1 MKPYQSL
8 LTTLVI
14 LQVVSVLL
22 LGAMAFL
29 NYQGQT
35 EVSQLRNDLVSF
47 QEAWKQQADMPMKE
61 RLAALESRLGM
72 RDPKADQTSAALQE
86 QMAETSALQERF
98 NELRNLPAPLPDGQ
112 RPPGMS
118 GNIPA
123 PSSPPTAAELPSP
136 PPSPLA
142 GLSPAEQA
150 MAKLPVIAKISHYEP
165 EWEFYTINKGMLD
178 GVSPNQEFAVRRPD
192 SYELLANVKVTSSQ
206 PEDAIVQVVRGTTKP
221 GTAKPGI
228 GDVLIDISKLQ

>member
-29 NYQGQT
+29 NYQNQS
-35 EVSQLRNDLVSF
+35 EVSQLRNDLGSF
-47 QEAWKQQADMPMKE
+47 QEAWKQQADAPMKE

-86 QMAETSALQERF
+86 QMAETTALQERF
-98 NELRNLPAPLPDGQ
+98 NKLRNLPAPLPDGS
-112 RPPGMS
+112 RPPGTS
-118 GNIPA
+118 AGPGPTSPA
-123 PSSPPTAAELPSP
+123 SASKLP

-142 GLSPAEQA
+142 GLSPAQQA
-150 MAKLPVIAKISHYEP
+150 IAKLPIVATISHYEP
-165 EWEFYTINKGMLD
+165 EWEFYTIDKGLLD
-178 GVSPNQEFAVRRPD
+178 GVSLNREFAVRRPD
-192 SYELLANVKVTSSQ
+192 SYDLLANVKVTSSQ
-206 PEDAIVQVVRGTTKP
+206 PEDAIVQIVRSTSQPGGDKP
-221 GTAKPGI
+221 AV
-228 GDVLIDISKLQ
+228 GDVLIDISKLK

>member
-29 NYQGQT
+29 NYQSQA
-35 EVSQLRNDLVSF
+35 EVAQLRNDLGDF
-47 QEAWKQQADMPMKE
+47 QAAWKQQADAPMKE

-98 NELRNLPAPLPDGQ
+98 NELRNLPAPLPNGG

-118 GNIPA
+118 ADLPARTPA
-123 PSSPPTAAELPSP
+123 PSAPKLP

-150 MAKLPVIAKISHYEP
+150 IAQLPVLAEVSSYDQT
-165 EWEFYTINKGMLD
+165 WEFYTINKGQLD
-178 GVSPNQEFAVRRPD
+178 GIKINQEFAIRKPD
-192 SYELLANVKVTSSQ
+192 SYQLLANVKVTSLQ
-206 PEDAIVQVVRGTTKP
+206 PEDAIVEVVRSTSQP
-221 GTAKPGI
+221 GSTKPGI
-228 GDVLIDISKLQ
+228 GDVLIDFTKLK

>member
-35 EVSQLRNDLVSF
+35 EVSQLRNDLGSF

-86 QMAETSALQERF
+86 QMAE
-98 NELRNLPAPLPDGQ
+98 
-112 RPPGMS
+112 
-118 GNIPA
+118 
-123 PSSPPTAAELPSP
+123 
-136 PPSPLA
+136 
-142 GLSPAEQA
+142 
-150 MAKLPVIAKISHYEP
+150 
-165 EWEFYTINKGMLD
+165 
-178 GVSPNQEFAVRRPD
+178 
-192 SYELLANVKVTSSQ
+192 
-206 PEDAIVQVVRGTTKP
+206 
-221 GTAKPGI
+221 
-228 GDVLIDISKLQ
+228 